1 MEISPLIPF
10 FCDADTLPSFSS
22 EVTDP
27 KYIVALDVRR
37 GASENKEL
45 GGARM
50 LAMKD
55 KHGRKFSCLIPAINA
70 TDGEETTGDADSL
83 VR

>member
-1 MEISPLIPF
+1 M
-10 FCDADTLPSFSS
+10 
-22 EVTDP
+22 
-27 KYIVALDVRR
+27 ALDVRQ

-45 GGARM
+45 GEVRM